1 MKKLIIPFIL
11 FLLVT
16 ESGFAQEKIW
26 QLDLFSFFD
35 NIEFGGSS
43 VKVPQTM
50 SGVMFAPEAGLRWD
64 SAHRISVGVNLIHEF
79 GSKTAVKS
87 IYPTAYYNYSKGS
100 LRFLM
105 GAFPRNISTDKYPRV
120 FFQDSLYYYRPNVE
134 GMFVE
139 LTREWGYV
147 NLWLDWTGR
156 QSVEV
161 NEAFF
166 AGISGRF
173 DRGVF
178 YLRHFGYMC
187 HFAGKKDPEI
197 DEALHDNLL
206 FHTSMG
212 IDLSGRTFLAVLDLN
227 AGMVTG
233 LERAR
238 ADNTGWITLHGMLLE
253 ARAEYKNIGL
263 FNTFYSGEGLM
274 YFYGDHST
282 DLYWGDPAYRA
293 KSYNRTDIYIRF
305 FKEKRL
311 NLELTWSLHFL
322 ESRIYHEQM
331 LKVRVNLNNL

>member
-11 FLLVT
+11 FLLIT
-16 ESGFAQEKIW
+16 GSGFAQEKIW
-26 QLDLFSFFD
+26 QVGLFSFFD
-35 NIEFGGSS
+35 NIEFGGSN

-50 SGVMFAPEAGLRWD
+50 AGVIFAPEAGLRFD
-64 SAHRISVGVNLIHEF
+64 SVHRIGVGVNLMHEF
-79 GSKTAVKS
+79 GSKTVVKS

-105 GAFPRNISTDKYPRV
+105 GAFPRYTSIDKYPRV

-161 NEAFF
+161 HESFLT
-166 AGISGRF
+166 GISGRY
-173 DRGVF
+173 DRGIF
-178 YLRHFGYMC
+178 YLRNFGYLY
-187 HFAGKKDPEI
+187 HFARKKDPVI
-197 DEALHDNLL
+197 DEAFHDNLL
-206 FHTSMG
+206 FYTSLG
-212 IDLSGRTFLAVLDLN
+212 IDLSGRTFLEVLDLN
-227 AGMVTG
+227 AGWVAG

-238 ADNTGWITLHGMLLE
+238 AENTGWIKLHGMLLE
-253 ARAEYKNIGL
+253 ARAEYRNIGL

-274 YFYGDHST
+274 YFYGDHGT

-293 KSYNRTDIYIRF
+293 KSYNRTDMYIRV

-311 NLELTWSLHFL
+311 NLELIWSLHFL
-322 ESRIYHEQM
+322 ESRVYHEQI
-331 LKVRVNLNNL
+331 LRVKVDLNNL